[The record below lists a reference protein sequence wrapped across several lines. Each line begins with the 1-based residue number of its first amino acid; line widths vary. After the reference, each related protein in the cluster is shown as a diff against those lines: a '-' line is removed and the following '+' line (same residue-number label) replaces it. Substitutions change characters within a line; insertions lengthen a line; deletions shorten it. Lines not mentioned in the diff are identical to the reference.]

1 MTSDPA
7 SEEPAAA
14 HSNTRPAPDPAA
26 YNLAYEEAKR
36 ALEEQERAV
45 SELRSRAGQLIAA
58 AAITTSF
65 FGGRAIGSHVHL
77 ASWVAIGCF
86 IGLSL
91 SVLAILWHRR
101 DWEFALS
108 PAQLITT
115 YIEPTD
121 DPPVDL
127 PTIHR
132 DLALHMGRQRSKQP
146 TPAALGVRSISP
158 RRDPPRLGHRIDPP
172 GVESSHGQQAQH
184 PRSAAA
190 ADPA

>member
-7 SEEPAAA
+7 SEEAAAA
-14 HSNTRPAPDPAA
+14 HSDTRPAPDPAA
-26 YNLAYEEAKR
+26 YNLAYEEAKL

-45 SELRSRAGQLIAA
+45 SELRLRAGQLIAA

-65 FGGRAIGSHVHL
+65 FGGRVIGSHVHL

-91 SVLAILWHRR
+91 SVLAILWPRR

-108 PAQLITT
+108 PAQLIAT

-132 DLALHMGRQRSKQP
+132 DLALHMGVSVQSNRRQLRWVFGAFRRGAILL
-146 TPAALGVRSISP
+146 TGEVVAWAIALIHPA
-158 RRDPPRLGHRIDPP
+158 
-172 GVESSHGQQAQH
+172 
-184 PRSAAA
+184 
-190 ADPA
+190 

>member
-1 MTSDPA
+1 MTSDDERKVTDARPEPA
-7 SEEPAAA
+7 SYE
-14 HSNTRPAPDPAA
+14 
-26 YNLAYEEAKR
+26 LAYGEAKR

-77 ASWVAIGCF
+77 TGWIAIGCF

-91 SVLAILWHRR
+91 SVLVILWPRH

-108 PAQLITT
+108 PARLIRT
-115 YIEPTD
+115 YIEPID

-127 PTIHR
+127 PAIHR
-132 DLALHMGRQRSKQP
+132 DLALHMGSSIQRN
-146 TPAALGVRSISP
+146 RSQL
-158 RRDPPRLGHRIDPP
+158 RWLFGAFRLGAILF
-172 GVESSHGQQAQH
+172 
-184 PRSAAA
+184 AAEVVA
-190 ADPA
+190 WVIALIHKS